1 MALKT
6 SPLAKFIRTDVRTYV
21 YRLLFFILHS
31 STFFPC
37 FIIAIGIDFTTAA
50 VIKLNDQTVDD
61 SCLIIRVSLKLK
73 YQRPVW
79 NGVKACR

>member
-6 SPLAKFIRTDVRTYV
+6 SLLAKFIRTDVRI
-21 YRLLFFILHS
+21 YRLVFLFFILHS

-50 VIKLNDQTVDD
+50 VIKLND
-61 SCLIIRVSLKLK
+61 
-73 YQRPVW
+73 
-79 NGVKACR
+79 

>member
-37 FIIAIGIDFTTAA
+37 FIIAIGIDFT
-50 VIKLNDQTVDD
+50 ILH
-61 SCLIIRVSLKLK
+61 
-73 YQRPVW
+73 
-79 NGVKACR
+79 CRSDKIE